1 MPLLGSSH
9 NENKLTKPN
18 HTTELNSTGAG
29 AGRTHETYP
38 ATGTGM
44 MNEPGIGNN
53 TIGGGRHHVP
63 GETHPHHHAGA
74 GMHNDGMMADQQYGT
89 SGVGAGAGSTAIPPA
104 SNLHHSGGGGSST
117 TGKIERTV
125 GNIVGSKSLQ
135 AKGLQKEEEARGL
148 KIQSQELA
156 EAEKLEREAGLRRER
171 AVAHGAHPD
180 TRHVG
185 GLGGGAGGAGTGT
198 GAY

>member
-1 MPLLGSSH
+1 MPLFGSSH

-29 AGRTHETYP
+29 AGLGRTDEAYP

-44 MNEPGIGNN
+44 TNEPGIGNN
-53 TIGGGRHHVP
+53 TVGGGRHHVP
-63 GETHPHHHAGA
+63 GETHPH
-74 GMHNDGMMADQQYGT
+74 GMMADQQYGT
-89 SGVGAGAGSTAIPPA
+89 AGVGAGAGSTAIPPA

-156 EAEKLEREAGLRRER
+156 EAERLEREAGLRRER

-185 GLGGGAGGAGTGT
+185 GLGGGVGGAGTGT